1 MKIYLTITTD
11 NGAGFYSGLSALH
24 DARFI
29 TAYSIL
35 NENGVAMHDAE
46 SITDGVH
53 KALEDL
59 TAAIAAYEE
68 ALRVDRTHQI
78 AATLW
83 TNVEL

>member
-1 MKIYLTITTD
+1 VKIYLTITTD
-11 NGAGFYSGLSALH
+11 NGAAFYSGLSALQDGRH
-24 DARFI
+24 I
-29 TAYSIL
+29 TAYTIL
-35 NENGVAMHDAE
+35 NEDAVAMHHAE
-46 SITDGVH
+46 TITEGVH